1 MRHALKNEKK
11 DGNIPS
17 FDDLVNPSH
26 EGDTDSAG
34 AEVDTDGWADRG
46 NVASFGLYHGFR
58 ICQQFRSYIRRVG
71 VGGTQVNWCP
81 SVNLLDKD
89 SDQAVEGFLAG
100 AYLSNPFKN
109 AIPDFENRIELECS
123 TDEFRSS
130 PDPSPFV

>member
-1 MRHALKNEKK
+1 MRHALKNEKRTEY
-11 DGNIPS
+11 PS
-17 FDDLVNPSH
+17 FDNLVNPSH
-26 EGDTDSAG
+26 EGEGDSAG
-34 AEVDTDGWADRG
+34 AEVDTDGWTDG
-46 NVASFGLYHGFR
+46 GDVTSFGLYYGFR

-89 SDQAVEGFLAG
+89 FDQAVEGFLAG
-100 AYLSNPFKN
+100 AYLFNPFKN
-109 AIPDFENRIELECS
+109 AIPDFENRIELEGS